1 MHEDKV
7 YRVGE
12 QLLLNGLFGVSNQE
26 WVDSVEVLRIIM
38 NLTPSNA
45 IFRGFDG
52 DVGTLPPWAGISP
65 LHLPPHEQLLIS
77 SEDVRAFILHR
88 FRAQS
93 SWHPPLFLC
102 FNRLCRWSY
111 AVQRLDGGFPAV
123 QSYQW
128 SSKNSV
134 SLPQL
139 QVYRLVPKTALIPVG
154 TQGSGAELRQDRS
167 TTTPNP
173 DSKRVF

>member
-12 QLLLNGLFGVSNQE
+12 QPLLNGLFGVSNQE

-93 SWHPPLFLC
+93 SWHPPLFFML
-102 FNRLCRWSY
+102 
-111 AVQRLDGGFPAV
+111 QPAV
-123 QSYQW
+123 PVELCGAKAGRW
-128 SSKNSV
+128 FPCGAV
-134 SLPQL
+134 LPMEF
-139 QVYRLVPKTALIPVG
+139 KK
-154 TQGSGAELRQDRS
+154 LRFIA
-167 TTTPNP
+167 TTTGVSSGTENSTDPGRNAGQR
-173 DSKRVF
+173 S

>member
-12 QLLLNGLFGVSNQE
+12 QPLLNGLFGVSNQE

-93 SWHPPLFLC
+93 SWHPPF
-102 FNRLCRWSY
+102 FY
-111 AVQRLDGGFPAV
+111 ASTGCAGGAMRCKGWTV
-123 QSYQW
+123 
-128 SSKNSV
+128 V
-134 SLPQL
+134 SLRCSLTNGVQKTPFHCHN
-139 QVYRLVPKTALIPVG
+139 YRCIVWYRK
-154 TQGSGAELRQDRS
+154 QH
-167 TTTPNP
+167 
-173 DSKRVF
+173 